1 MLLRSASGSVEKKAV
16 HSSSAFSSDSV
27 AEVPFNCCRAG
38 VKAWLAVPLLFTHF
52 ANFYRPFESV
62 AAAFTLF
69 QWVFLISLMSFF
81 PFVLQ
86 SLL

>member
-1 MLLRSASGSVEKKAV
+1 MSLRSASEGVEKKAAC
-16 HSSSAFSSDSV
+16 SSSAFSSDPV
-27 AEVPFNCCRAG
+27 AEVPSSCCRAG

-62 AAAFTLF
+62 AAAFTLS

-81 PFVLQ
+81 SFVL
-86 SLL
+86 